1 MVARLLCDGSLRVL
15 RARVGARPLGE
26 TLRFGRV
33 LHSMPRD
40 LRPPVTPRSEE
51 LGESTIAACPSI
63 HVARS
68 TSGSRRARCSGTFAR
83 LGGGW
88 CAVLLP
94 RTRSLRRV
102 IALAE
107 LSRKREYE
115 HLPVRRKP
123 QWQRLSHRLPGQG
136 HSLELDSRA
145 VCGFGMNIGAAHG
158 QGCHG

>member
-63 HVARS
+63 HVKPSSSLFRHVRS
-68 TSGSRRARCSGTFAR
+68 IRRG
-83 LGGGW
+83 L
-88 CAVLLP
+88 
-94 RTRSLRRV
+94 
-102 IALAE
+102 
-107 LSRKREYE
+107 
-115 HLPVRRKP
+115 VRR
-123 QWQRLSHRLPGQG
+123 SAAEDALPTA
-136 HSLELDSRA
+136 SYS
-145 VCGFGMNIGAAHG
+145 FG
-158 QGCHG
+158 